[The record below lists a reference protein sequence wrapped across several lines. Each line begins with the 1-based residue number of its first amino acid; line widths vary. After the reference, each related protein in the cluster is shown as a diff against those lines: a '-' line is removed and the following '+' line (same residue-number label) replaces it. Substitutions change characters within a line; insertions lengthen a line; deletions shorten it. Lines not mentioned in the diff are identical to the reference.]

1 MSEGGLMSRPTE
13 LQDERAG
20 GAGKLFRAAKSSI
33 QSVSIADAA
42 EAQLRT
48 MLFNGDIEPGQELKD
63 TMLAEEFGI
72 ARPTVRTVVQR
83 LVAEGL
89 LERRPGHSAHVRTV
103 TVDDVEDLYRVRR
116 LIEFE
121 AVRIIIAEGRT
132 TTAVDESL
140 NAFRQAGETW
150 GAGPDADAAFHT
162 AVVHAAGSP
171 RLSRAFNAVS
181 AEMRLMVGLLRTR
194 YSSLSELFD
203 EHSSL
208 LHELAGGD
216 VDEALR
222 LWADHIDDAKTF
234 LTESLK

>member
-1 MSEGGLMSRPTE
+1 MSRPAE
-13 LQDERAG
+13 LRDEQAG
-20 GAGKLFRAAKSSI
+20 AAGKFLRTATRSI
-33 QSVSIADAA
+33 ETVSIADAA

-83 LVAEGL
+83 LVSEGL
-89 LERRPGHSAHVRTV
+89 LERKPGHSAHVRVV

-121 AVRIIIAEGRT
+121 AVRIIIAEKRT
-132 TTAVDESL
+132 TSSIDESL
-140 NAFRQAGETW
+140 SAFRQAGETW

-162 AVVHAAGSP
+162 AVVDAAGSP

-216 VDEALR
+216 VDEALQ
-222 LWADHIDDAKTF
+222 LWAEHIDDAKAF

>member
-1 MSEGGLMSRPTE
+1 MSEGTDMSRPAE
-13 LQDERAG
+13 LRDEQAG
-20 GAGKLFRAAKSSI
+20 AAGKLFRTAKSPI
-33 QSVSIADAA
+33 ETVSIADAT

-72 ARPTVRTVVQR
+72 ARPTVRIVVQR
-83 LVAEGL
+83 LVSEGL
-89 LERRPGHSAHVRTV
+89 LERKPGHSAHVRIV
-103 TVDDVEDLYRVRR
+103 TADDVEDLYRVRR

-132 TTAVDESL
+132 TLAVDESL
-140 NAFRQAGETW
+140 NAFRKAGETW

-162 AVVHAAGSP
+162 AVVDAAGSP

-181 AEMRLMVGLLRTR
+181 AEMRLMVGLLRAR

-203 EHSSL
+203 EHSML

-216 VDEALR
+216 VEEALR
-222 LWADHIDDAKTF
+222 LWAEHIDDAKAF
-234 LTESLK
+234 LTASLK